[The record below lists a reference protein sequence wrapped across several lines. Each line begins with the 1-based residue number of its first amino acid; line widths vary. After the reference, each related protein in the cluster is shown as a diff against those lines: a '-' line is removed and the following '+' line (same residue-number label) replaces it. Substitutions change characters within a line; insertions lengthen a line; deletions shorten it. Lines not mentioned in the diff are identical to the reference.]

1 MMFGIPGAVLAII
14 KNARPERKKTV
25 TGIMLSCAVCSFV
38 CGVTEPFEFAFMFIS
53 PMLYIVYALMYGLIT
68 YITVISGFR
77 AGFCFSGGVLD
88 LVFSS
93 SLPAAARTWLIIPLG
108 LLSFVLFYIVFSFM
122 IKKLNLK
129 TPGREDDE
137 VVASAEARSNISS
150 TGNSYSDKAARLLE
164 GIGGKGNIISLD
176 NCITRLRLE
185 LKDTSVVDEKKLLSA
200 GAAGVINTGKN
211 TIQIVIGTT
220 VQFVADEMHRLC
232 ESGGHKTITHY
243 DSIFG
248 DPDLNITGNSFEYV
262 VNDPTGIH
270 ARPAGIIAGIAR
282 KYECSITV
290 NANGKEAPADKVTD
304 LMSLGVTQGM
314 KLKVSAEGKDT
325 VQALTELYQYMR
337 KAL

>member
-1 MMFGIPGAVLAII
+1 
-14 KNARPERKKTV
+14 
-25 TGIMLSCAVCSFV
+25 
-38 CGVTEPFEFAFMFIS
+38 
-53 PMLYIVYALMYGLIT
+53 MLYIIYAVIYGLIT

-108 LLSFVLFYIVFSFM
+108 ILSFVLFYGVFNFM

-129 TPGREDDE
+129 TPGREEDE
-137 VVASAEARSNISS
+137 TAVPVVSSANKTTS
-150 TGNSYSDKAARLLE
+150 GNSYSEKAAQLLE
-164 GIGGKGNIISLD
+164 GIGGKGNIISID

-185 LKDTSVVDEKKLLSA
+185 LKDTSAVDEKKLLSA

-211 TIQIVIGTT
+211 TVQIVIGTS

-232 ESGGHKTITHY
+232 ESGEHKTITHY
-243 DSIFG
+243 DSIF
-248 DPDLNITGNSFEYV
+248 DEPDVNITGNSFEYV
-262 VNDPTGIH
+262 IKDPTGIH

-282 KYECSITV
+282 KYDCKITFS
-290 NANGKEAPADKVTD
+290 ANGKESPADKVTD
-304 LMSLGVTQGM
+304 LMSLGAAHGTRVT
-314 KLKVSAEGKDT
+314 VSAEGRDS
-325 VQALTELYQYMR
+325 VQALTELYQYIR